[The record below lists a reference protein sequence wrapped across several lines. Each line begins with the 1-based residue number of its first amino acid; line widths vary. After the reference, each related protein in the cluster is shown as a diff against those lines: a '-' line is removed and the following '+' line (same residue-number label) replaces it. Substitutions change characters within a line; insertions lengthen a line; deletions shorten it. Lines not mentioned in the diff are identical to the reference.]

1 MTAGLDA
8 GANNEERKLRMKHTP
23 EPWSVAEESFDND
36 GIHES
41 VIRGLDGRAAIAVT
55 LEFGENNPGMRE
67 ANARRIVACVN
78 ALEGLNDDALFG
90 GWSFHGIEAYA
101 KGIEKQR
108 AELLATMENILW
120 HRKPGDRRS
129 PADLLKEIEVM
140 AKDAVTKQA
149 SNAELR
155 GRPLADGPA

>member
-1 MTAGLDA
+1 
-8 GANNEERKLRMKHTP
+8 MKHTP

-78 ALEGLNDDALFG
+78 ACAGASIESLEEVALHAHPH
-90 GWSFHGIEAYA
+90 SAVIAVRCIYA
-101 KGIEKQR
+101 ER
-108 AELLATMENILW
+108 ERDELLAALKQISQWHGEDRFDALIAKME
-120 HRKPGDRRS
+120 
-129 PADLLKEIEVM
+129 
-140 AKDAVTKQA
+140 A
-149 SNAELR
+149 SNAE
-155 GRPLADGPA
+155 